1 MIEDEFLP
9 SIYETKLPKL
19 PNADLKVVQAQPR
32 KHPENLP
39 KLHFLA
45 YFCASRGSGKT
56 TAIVNFIKKYDKS
69 RSFDHI
75 IIYSP
80 TANNEP
86 VCFNL
91 YEKRN
96 VTCYTSFEIQMAKV

>member
-32 KHPENLP
+32 KHPKHLP

-56 TAIVNFIKKYDKS
+56 TAIVNFIKKYDKAK
-69 RSFDHI
+69 SFDHI
-75 IIYSP
+75 VIYKLLL
-80 TANNEP
+80 TIRT
-86 VCFNL
+86 L
-91 YEKRN
+91 
-96 VTCYTSFEIQMAKV
+96 Q